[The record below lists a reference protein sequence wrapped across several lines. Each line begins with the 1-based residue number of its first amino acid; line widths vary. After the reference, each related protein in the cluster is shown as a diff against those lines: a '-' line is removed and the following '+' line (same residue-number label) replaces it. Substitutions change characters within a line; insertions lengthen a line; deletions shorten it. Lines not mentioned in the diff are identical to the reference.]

1 MRPNNGLAHSSSF
14 PDVTVSLLQH
24 RHLTSSCWSRLV
36 IEQPS
41 KHPSHLLT
49 VYLYLQTG
57 LPPNILTILQF
68 VEGYNIMHWNRH
80 FSIILLNPPNTPKV
94 WCCYYQFTNGEIA
107 SELAVMS
114 EFLALTRK
122 TYLLSMLKLVDK
134 DKKCFS
140 QACYEQRRRNLFLFV
155 LGKLPV
161 RLCERRNNV
170 EKNPCTV
177 GLESKLKLESGFKEK
192 QPQIQPK

>member
-1 MRPNNGLAHSSSF
+1 
-14 PDVTVSLLQH
+14 
-24 RHLTSSCWSRLV
+24 
-36 IEQPS
+36 
-41 KHPSHLLT
+41 
-49 VYLYLQTG
+49 
-57 LPPNILTILQF
+57 
-68 VEGYNIMHWNRH
+68 
-80 FSIILLNPPNTPKV
+80 
-94 WCCYYQFTNGEIA
+94 
-107 SELAVMS
+107 
-114 EFLALTRK
+114 
-122 TYLLSMLKLVDK
+122 MLKLVDK

-140 QACYEQRRRNLFLFV
+140 QACYEQRRRRNLFLFV